1 MSRQSPPNLPPG
13 TGRLMRGFKYF
24 AYGTQIAMGV
34 LVPFIVCLW
43 VGRWLQDR
51 YRLGSWVMI
60 AAIVLALILMA
71 ADLTS
76 LFRVILKQSRKDAQT
91 DLHAGFQQASSK
103 AAPDEAPP
111 EAPPLAEDVLED
123 KTKESDP
130 DDDGG
135 IK

>member
-1 MSRQSPPNLPPG
+1 MSRQSPPDLSPG

-91 DLHAGFQQASSK
+91 DLQQASPK
-103 AAPDEAPP
+103 AAPEEEPP
-111 EAPPLAEDVLED
+111 EAPKLTEDVLED
-123 KTKESDP
+123 KAKESDS

>member
-1 MSRQSPPNLPPG
+1 MSRQSLPNLPPG

-76 LFRVILKQSRKDAQT
+76 LFRVILKQSQKDAHA
-91 DLHAGFQQASSK
+91 DLQQASPK
-103 AAPDEAPP
+103 ATPDEEPP
-111 EAPPLAEDVLED
+111 DAPPLTEDVLED
-123 KTKESDP
+123 KAKESDP